1 MVANVT
7 QDKNGTMI
15 SVSLTVKKKKK
26 IANKKRIM
34 SGIVVNAHASVKKFR
49 Y

>member
-15 SVSLTVKKKKK
+15 SVSLTVKKKK